1 MCSIATFPLLTVTTE
16 VPKTVLWGLRGL
28 SVTGRAFVSCMQVQE
43 VYAAAG
49 LCTDAL
55 ETLDAH
61 L

>member
-16 VPKTVLWGLRGL
+16 VPITALWGLRGW
-28 SVTGRAFVSCMQVQE
+28 SVTGRAFVPCMQVQE
-43 VYAAAG
+43 VYAAG
-49 LCTDAL
+49 LCADAL